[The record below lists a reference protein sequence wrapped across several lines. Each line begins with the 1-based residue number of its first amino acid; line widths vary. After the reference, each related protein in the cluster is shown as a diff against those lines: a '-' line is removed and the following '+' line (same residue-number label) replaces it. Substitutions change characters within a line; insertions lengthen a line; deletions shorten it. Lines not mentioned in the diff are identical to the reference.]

1 VTFPVQGIVGGPSE
15 GEAVVLS
22 PSLGSNHTM
31 WQEQRRALEAH
42 GFRTVAYDHRGHGGA
57 LVPPGPYTI
66 ADLGGDV
73 VALLDSLEIERAH
86 FVGLSL
92 GGMTGMWL
100 AANAPGRVG
109 SLALC
114 CTSAKLGPPEG
125 WADRARA
132 VRANGT
138 GSVADAVIS
147 RWLTPA
153 HAKRFPEQIASL
165 RQMFADIPDEGYAA
179 CCGAIERM
187 DLTGDLPKIT
197 APTLV
202 IAGAE
207 DPATPPEDG
216 QRIAELIPDAR
227 LEIVENAA
235 HLGNLEQPAKF
246 TQLILDHLKGA
257 P

>member
-1 VTFPVQGIVGGPSE
+1 
-15 GEAVVLS
+15 
-22 PSLGSNHTM
+22 M
-31 WQEQRRALEAH
+31 WQEQCRALQAH
-42 GFRTVAYDHRGHGGA
+42 GFRTVAYNHRGHGGA
-57 LVPPGPYTI
+57 LVAPGPYTI

-73 VALLDSLEIERAH
+73 VALLDSLDIERAH

-100 AANAPGRVG
+100 AANAPARVAN
-109 SLALC
+109 LVLC
-114 CTSAKLGPPEG
+114 CTSAKLGPPAG
-125 WADRARA
+125 WSDRARA

-138 GSVADAVIS
+138 GSVADAVVS

-153 HAKRFPEQIASL
+153 YAERFPERLASL
-165 RQMFADIPDEGYAA
+165 RQMVADIPDEGYAA

-202 IAGAE
+202 IAGAD
-207 DPATPPEDG
+207 DPATPPEHG
-216 QRIAELIPDAR
+216 RRIAQLISDAR

>member
-1 VTFPVQGIVGGPSE
+1 VTLPVQWIGGGPRE

-31 WQEQRRALEAH
+31 WQEQRRALAAH
-42 GFRTVAYDHRGHGGA
+42 GFRTIAYDHRGHGGA
-57 LVPPGPYTI
+57 PVPPGPYTI

-100 AANAPGRVG
+100 AANAPARVG
-109 SLALC
+109 SLVLC
-114 CTSAKLGPPEG
+114 CTSAKLGPPEA

-138 GSVADAVIS
+138 GSIADAVIS

-153 HAKRFPEQIASL
+153 YAERCPEQLAAL
-165 RQMFADIPDEGYAA
+165 RQMVADIPDDGYAA
-179 CCGAIERM
+179 CCAAIERM

-207 DPATPPEDG
+207 DPATPPEHG

-235 HLGNLEQPAKF
+235 HLGNLEQPATF
-246 TQLILDHLKGA
+246 TELILDHLEGA